1 MPNCIDESPHTTN
14 PLHTL
19 PDISPTLDCPIVFP
33 LSDTVPSTSFT
44 PSSPIFDIAF
54 PFDTLYT
61 PDVAS
66 DVLPI
71 FVSESIPMSPS
82 LCPPVN
88 TRKSTRTSHPAK
100 YLHDYH
106 CNLATS
112 PYPAPLTSHDKVT
125 ASSSGTPY
133 CLSNSL
139 SYSHLSPHFRKFALA
154 ITIDIEP
161 QY

>member
-1 MPNCIDESPHTTN
+1 MSHLTQQILYIHYQTY
-14 PLHTL
+14 PLLKTALQFSQCQILFHL
-19 PDISPTLDCPIVFP
+19 
-33 LSDTVPSTSFT
+33 SFT
-44 PSSPIFDIAF
+44 PPNPISDIALT
-54 PFDTLYT
+54 FDTLRT

-71 FVSESIPMSPS
+71 FVSESVFMSPS

-88 TRKSTRTSHPAK
+88 TRKSTRTSHPPK

-112 PYPAPLTSHDKVT
+112 PYPAPSTSHDKVT

-154 ITIDIEP
+154 ITII
-161 QY
+161 